1 MSQFEEEYVQNYKL
15 LILPFPF
22 SISEEYAQKLSRY
35 VENGGVII
43 SEACPGRLSEWGFAN
58 RGELSPT
65 MAKLFGVVHKGLS
78 LIDENNGR
86 RWKMDEYSF
95 GDYAPFE
102 VMKGI
107 EEFEGEE
114 LNPHVYIEWFGTN
127 GSKAILSC
135 SKGICGTKNNFG
147 MGESYLIGTILGH
160 SGTAYKDDKLI
171 RFMTKLLDK
180 IDISYNKAGKLLLR
194 TLQKDETRVYCLT
207 NPMNETVVQK
217 VNVIGSKATT
227 IFDEMVPI
235 NNGTINVTLKPLEVQ
250 IIICEKN

>member
-1 MSQFEEEYVQNYKL
+1 
-15 LILPFPF
+15 
-22 SISEEYAQKLSRY
+22 
-35 VENGGVII
+35 
-43 SEACPGRLSEWGFAN
+43 
-58 RGELSPT
+58 
-65 MAKLFGVVHKGLS
+65 
-78 LIDENNGR
+78 
-86 RWKMDEYSF
+86 
-95 GDYAPFE
+95 
-102 VMKGI
+102 
-107 EEFEGEE
+107 
-114 LNPHVYIEWFGTN
+114 
-127 GSKAILSC
+127 
-135 SKGICGTKNNFG
+135 